1 RAILWAI
8 ALGLMFLAVLMYLV
22 PYPLKM
28 DATGQLLPEDRR
40 YLYSPVGGQI
50 LEFAVEAGKDVG
62 ENESLVKMY
71 NRDVEGRLDKLNEE
85 IRSAENI
92 IRGLS
97 GQHAE
102 TTDPIK
108 RGEIDREISKQR
120 IIRDGKVAVRE
131 TLTNGISLLGDKS
144 GEFWLR
150 SPRFPDDGISRVAN
164 ARWTVLN
171 WDYKEKLTG
180 SEVKPS
186 DPILRLGYRDG
197 PWEVVL

>member
-1 RAILWAI
+1 
-8 ALGLMFLAVLMYLV
+8 
-22 PYPLKM
+22 
-28 DATGQLLPEDRR
+28 
-40 YLYSPVGGQI
+40 
-50 LEFAVEAGKDVG
+50 
-62 ENESLVKMY
+62 
-71 NRDVEGRLDKLNEE
+71 
-85 IRSAENI
+85 
-92 IRGLS
+92 
-97 GQHAE
+97 E

-197 PWEVVL
+197 PWEVVLKIPQKHIGQVLKALDRVDQEKRARLAEILDRAVKEEWLTKTEMADWLSREALAEAMEQ